1 MLAVTDASAAGDPVS
16 ALARLDELQAAL
28 LDANAKGTVEQSR
41 FDSIS
46 AAIALVR
53 ADLEKAIAAQVEVV
67 PEVSQETPMTDKEAK
82 KAAEEAKKAAEEA
95 QKEAEKQEK
104 DNKDD

>member
-1 MLAVTDASAAGDPVS
+1 MLAVTDASAAGDPAS

-28 LDANAKGTVEQSR
+28 LDANAKGTVDQSR

-95 QKEAEKQEK
+95 KKEAEKQQK